1 MQLMLKLS
9 QLKLGLLSSTRNW
22 AQKAMHKNEFT
33 NYNEVVP
40 MCLGVGKACESSY
53 FHASMTIGAD
63 IAQVLFSS
71 HAVEV
76 FCV

>member
-1 MQLMLKLS
+1 MHLMLKLS

-22 AQKAMHKNEFT
+22 AQKAMHKNEYT

-40 MCLGVGKACESSY
+40 MCLGVGKDCKSSY
-53 FHASMTIGAD
+53 FHVSMTIGAD
-63 IAQVLFSS
+63 IAQVLFSR

-76 FCV
+76 FYV